1 MIVRDAGDRWDIVLQ
16 PDHAE
21 LSAQFARAWG
31 NDAFDPPAP
40 RDPVVVATA
49 RHDDGW
55 AIWERSPTLL
65 HTGADARPRN
75 FLDVQIPL
83 HVAFY
88 RAHIAAIG
96 EEDAYAELLVSMHGR
111 GIYNGRYGTDTNL
124 RLSFA
129 ADEQEAIDAFAAEQ
143 EARQAT
149 LRAQLAP
156 DEEELWRNYRL
167 LQVYDRLSLHFCMRD
182 AAVEPLALAP
192 VPVAHDAPD
201 GELRGEPDGQGRLRL
216 APFPFAQDPMRFTLR
231 RHSVAKAAWP
241 DHASFREAFS
251 TTPAQEVEIVV
262 ASG

>member
-1 MIVRDAGDRWDIVLQ
+1 MIVRDAGDTWDIVLQ

-21 LSAQFARAWG
+21 LSAQFARAWR

-40 RDPVVVATA
+40 LEPVVIATA

-65 HTGADARPRN
+65 RTGADAQPRN

-111 GIYNGRYGTDTNL
+111 GIYNGRYGTDPNL
-124 RLSFA
+124 RLAFA
-129 ADEQEAIDAFAAEQ
+129 AEEQQAIDAFAAEQ

-149 LRAQLAP
+149 LRAQLEP
-156 DEEELWRNYRL
+156 DEDELWRNYRL

-182 AAVEPLALAP
+182 AAVDALALAP
-192 VPVAHDAPD
+192 VPVRRGEPDA
-201 GELRGEPDGQGRLRL
+201 ELRGEPDGPGRVRL
-216 APFPFAQDPMRFTLR
+216 APFPFARDPMPFTLR
-231 RHSVAKAAWP
+231 RRRVPKAAWP

-251 TTPAQEVEIVV
+251 ATPAEEVELVV